1 MCYMNHYSYKNFIP
15 YLYMFLFI
23 GFLAYSPLLFYLLN
37 ILSLCFFSSYYANK
51 YIRWPVVI
59 FTTLSL
65 IVIYASKN
73 YYDELSSDLDVYYGV
88 YNIVQY
94 DFTTGIHFFGGG
106 IEVGWP
112 LVYYFFGKI
121 VNLTPIHLAV
131 TNSIFSF
138 LLIFIWFETKIITN
152 IKPAERGMVYF
163 FLLLFANFFMLGFLQ
178 RQSLTVGI
186 ILFALTAKNN
196 RNFILLIIL
205 ATFFHLSSLLVG
217 ITVYLARKLSF
228 SPKKIIILLL
238 SLVVLR
244 IMLIPFME
252 IAISVI
258 SLDVFSHKAN
268 TFTSGNFSVS
278 TLRFLLLYLIILP
291 FLINYKDIGLG
302 NEKYLYNYCVLTSIS
317 IIAFVGV
324 PLFADRIFMTGLLIY
339 GLYFYKY
346 FYANNK
352 ILGIMFGLFY
362 LYIFVLE
369 KLNLI
374 GGLALN
380 DSYWA
385 RYPFWNSS
393 IFYYLSRI

>member
-1 MCYMNHYSYKNFIP
+1 
-15 YLYMFLFI
+15 MFLFI

-131 TNSIFSF
+131 TNTIFSF

-228 SPKKIIILLL
+228 SPKKIIIVLFSLVALRLLL
-238 SLVVLR
+238 V
-244 IMLIPFME
+244 PFLQ

-258 SLDVFSHKAN
+258 SLDVFSHKAKN
-268 TFTSGNFSVS
+268 FTTGVFAIS
-278 TLRFLLLYLIILP
+278 TLRYFLLYLIILP
-291 FLINYKDIGLG
+291 FLINYKDIRLG
-302 NEKYLYNYCVLTSIS
+302 NAKYLYNYCVLTSLS
-317 IIAFVGV
+317 IIAFVGIS
-324 PLFADRIFMTGLLIY
+324 LFADRIFMTGLFIY
-339 GLYFYKY
+339 GFYFYMY

-352 ILGIMFGLFY
+352 TLGILFGLFY

-380 DSYWA
+380 DYYWA
-385 RYPFWNSS
+385 RYPFLDNS

>member
-1 MCYMNHYSYKNFIP
+1 MNQYSFKNFIP
-15 YLYMFLFI
+15 YLYISLFI
-23 GFLAYSPLLFYLLN
+23 GFLAYSPFLFYLFN
-37 ILSLCFFSSYYANK
+37 ILCLCFFSSYYANK
-51 YIRWPVVI
+51 YIRLPVV
-59 FTTLSL
+59 FLTTFSL

-73 YYDELSSDLDVYYGV
+73 YYDELSSDLDIYYGV
-88 YNIVQY
+88 YNIAQY
-94 DFTTGIHFFGGG
+94 DFTKAIHFFGGG
-106 IEVGWP
+106 LEVGWP
-112 LVYYFFGKI
+112 LVYHFIGKVI
-121 VNLTPIHLAV
+121 NLTPIQLAV
-131 TNSIFSF
+131 TNSIVSF
-138 LLIFIWFETKIITN
+138 LLVIIWFERKIITK
-152 IKPAERGMVYF
+152 ITPVDRGIVYF
-163 FLLLFANFFMLGFLQ
+163 FLLLFANFLMLGFLQ
-178 RQSLTVGI
+178 RQALTLGI

-205 ATFFHLSSLLVG
+205 ATFFHLSSLVVG

-228 SPKKIIILLL
+228 STKKIIILLL

-244 IMLIPFME
+244 ILLIPFME

>member
-1 MCYMNHYSYKNFIP
+1 
-15 YLYMFLFI
+15 MFLFI

-131 TNSIFSF
+131 TNTIFSF

-228 SPKKIIILLL
+228 SPKKIIIVLFSLVALRLLL
-238 SLVVLR
+238 V
-244 IMLIPFME
+244 PFLQ

-258 SLDVFSHKAN
+258 SLDVFSHKAK
-268 TFTSGNFSVS
+268 TFTTGVFAIS
-278 TLRFLLLYLIILP
+278 TLRYFLLYLIILP
-291 FLINYKDIGLG
+291 FLINYKDIRLG
-302 NEKYLYNYCVLTSIS
+302 NAKYLYNYCVLTSLS
-317 IIAFVGV
+317 IIAFVGIS
-324 PLFADRIFMTGLLIY
+324 LFADRIFMTGLFIY
-339 GLYFYKY
+339 GFYFYMY

-352 ILGIMFGLFY
+352 TLGILFGLFY

-380 DSYWA
+380 DYYWA
-385 RYPFWNSS
+385 RYPFLDNS